1 MDSDDRDRDSISTGN
16 SALGPPRPHPNRD
29 RQQSADDKLSLVIS
43 LVLAVLAGILGGL
56 ALQTNSLIGG
66 LCAIALISLALFSLL
81 Q

>member
-1 MDSDDRDRDSISTGN
+1 MDSDDRDRDSTSTGS
-16 SALGPPRPHPNRD
+16 SAPGPPRPHPSRD
-29 RQQSADDKLSLVIS
+29 RQQSVDDKLSLAIS

-66 LCAIALISLALFSLL
+66 LCAIGLIALALYSLA